1 MTFRQGSVTDDGAL
15 LPYQERD
22 RWERPMSAADTTTA
36 KVPPTRPSTPTGAGG
51 GAGEGAG
58 GAERPAR
65 RRRAG
70 GPAALPWALLAP
82 CLLVLLL
89 VLGYPLARLV
99 TLSFQKF
106 GQPQLWGFQ
115 EPEQVGF
122 ANFARILGDGE
133 FWAVVVRTVVFAG
146 GAVILTMVLGML
158 TALLLQRVSGWV
170 KTLVNIALVAS
181 WGMPVIVATAIFKW
195 LFDTDYGVLNWL
207 LSRLP
212 GVDMTGHNWF
222 ADGPQGLAVIMLLVV
237 WGAVPFVAITLSA
250 GLTQVPK
257 ELEEA
262 ARLDGA
268 GSWGVF
274 RYVTLPV
281 LKPIIVMLTTLS
293 VIWDMGVFPQVFVMR
308 NGHPEAEFQ
317 LLTTYSYDKAFVVN
331 DYGGGSAIALVT
343 VVLLLGV
350 VAVYMRQMLKIGEV
364 E

>member
-1 MTFRQGSVTDDGAL
+1 
-15 LPYQERD
+15 
-22 RWERPMSAADTTTA
+22 MSAAETTTA
-36 KVPPTRPSTPTGAGG
+36 TVPPTRPSPPPGTGAATPAKPGRKRTRGG
-51 GAGEGAG
+51 GGV
-58 GAERPAR
+58 
-65 RRRAG
+65 
-70 GPAALPWALLAP
+70 PWLLLAP
-82 CLLVLLL
+82 CLLILLL
-89 VLGYPLARLV
+89 VLGYPLVRLV

-106 GQPQLWGFQ
+106 GQPQLWGFKD
-115 EPEQVGF
+115 PESVGF
-122 ANFARILGDGE
+122 GNFSKILGDGE
-133 FWAVVVRTVVFAG
+133 FWTVVVRTAVFAFS
-146 GAVILTMVLGML
+146 AVVLTMVIGML
-158 TALLLQRVSGWV
+158 VALLLQRVSGWV

-181 WGMPVIVATAIFKW
+181 WGMPIIVATAIFKW
-195 LFDTDYGVLNWL
+195 LFDADYGVLNWL

-212 GVDMTGHNWF
+212 GVDMIGHNWF
-222 ADGPQGLAVIMLLVV
+222 ASGPQGLAVIILLVV
-237 WGAVPFVAITLSA
+237 WGAVPFVVITLSA

-268 GSWGVF
+268 GAWGVF
-274 RYVTLPV
+274 RFVTLPI

-331 DYGGGSAIALVT
+331 DYGTGSAIALVT
-343 VVLLLGV
+343 VILLLGV

>member
-1 MTFRQGSVTDDGAL
+1 
-15 LPYQERD
+15 
-22 RWERPMSAADTTTA
+22 MSAADTTTA
-36 KVPPTRPSTPTGAGG
+36 KVPPKRPSPTPGAAAGDSGRPGRKSTAVGAGV
-51 GAGEGAG
+51 
-58 GAERPAR
+58 
-65 RRRAG
+65 
-70 GPAALPWALLAP
+70 PWALLAP

-89 VLGYPLARLV
+89 VLGYPLVRLV

-115 EPEQVGF
+115 APESVGF
-122 ANFARILGDGE
+122 DNFSKILGDGE
-133 FWAVVVRTVVFAG
+133 FWAVVVRTVVFAA
-146 GAVILTMVLGML
+146 GAVVTTMVLGML
-158 TALLLQRVSGWV
+158 IALLLQRVSGWV
-170 KTLVNIALVAS
+170 KALVNVALIAS
-181 WGMPVIVATAIFKW
+181 WGMPIIVATAIFKW

-207 LSRLP
+207 LSQLP
-212 GVDMTGHNWF
+212 GVDMVGHNWF
-222 ADGPQGLAVIMLLVV
+222 ASGPQGLAVIMLLVV
-237 WGAVPFVAITLSA
+237 WGAVPFVVITLSA

-268 GSWGVF
+268 GAWGVF
-274 RYVTLPV
+274 RFVTLPI

-343 VVLLLGV
+343 VILLLGV